1 MTRALPLK
9 QKQVTA
15 LCKGAEKA
23 GFVPVVEIA
32 GTRVLLVPDN
42 HAILRTLGVGTVDD
56 DEEIRL

>member
-23 GFVPVVEIA
+23 GFVPVVEINGVVIRLIPA
-32 GTRVLLVPDN
+32 NQTFPQGVLAV
-42 HAILRTLGVGTVDD
+42 
-56 DEEIRL
+56 DEEEDIRL